1 MSTQT
6 LEPPTVILRLC
17 THCGQ
22 AHGSIFRICPDCLEA
37 VQKPQ
42 IEAEQTAARE
52 EIRAKRAREWLA
64 LCPLDYRST
73 NWRDHAE
80 LSAVCRTL
88 AKDWLPQWESE
99 ERGLGIHG
107 PSGMGKTRAM
117 FAILRRLH
125 FAGVGVHYVEA
136 VKFDEQ
142 ARIADDLRAPWSLKG
157 PALDFLHRCKSVR
170 VLFFDDL
177 GKESSILATAKHMH
191 DTFEHRGKHRLPLLW
206 TSERTGEE
214 LARFLGENYADGIIR
229 RLRRSCAIHFAEPP
243 ALPEPHE

>member
-1 MSTQT
+1 MSTAT
-6 LEPPTVILRLC
+6 LEPPTVILRAC
-17 THCGQ
+17 THCGRP
-22 AHGSIFRICPDCLEA
+22 HDSIFRICPDCLESI
-37 VQKPQ
+37 QKPQ
-42 IEAEQTAARE
+42 IEAEKTAARE
-52 EIRAKRAREWLA
+52 EIRHRRAREWNE
-64 LCPLDYRST
+64 LCPPDYRST
-73 NWRDHAE
+73 NWLDHPE
-80 LSAVCRTL
+80 LSPVCHAL
-88 AKDWLPQWESE
+88 AKDWLPAWDSE

-125 FAGVGVHYVEA
+125 FAGVPVAYVEA
-136 VKFDEQ
+136 VEFDRQ
-142 ARIADDLRAPWSLKG
+142 ARIADDLRAPWSVKG
-157 PALDFLHRCKSVR
+157 AAIDFLQRCKTVR

-214 LARFLGENYADGIIR
+214 LARFLGDNYADGIIR

-243 ALPEPHE
+243 AIAENHE